1 MQKRKS
7 FQFRLRPTKKQCKI
21 LEQNLEECRWL
32 YNELLAQRKNSYEEL
47 GESLTKYQQQAF
59 LIPMK
64 EERTSLLCVHSQILQ
79 NVNDRIDKAF
89 QAFFRRVKA
98 GQKPGY
104 PRFRGKHRYNSFCYT
119 QSGFSVA
126 DGNLKL
132 SKIGTIRIKQH
143 RPISG
148 IVKTCTLRKNA
159 SGEWDVSL
167 SCLIENVPLPE
178 NDKSVGI
185 DVGIENFA
193 MLTGGYA
200 IPNPKFF
207 RKSEKKL
214 AKAQRKLS
222 KLTKGTPERRK
233 AGKACAKTHQKI
245 ANQRKDF
252 CHQESR
258 KIIDQYQYICIED
271 LDIKNMIQGSFFA
284 KSITDAS
291 WNQFRQY
298 LTYKAEDAG
307 RKIGLA
313 NPSYTSQNCSQCG
326 HREAKKLSQ
335 RTHIC
340 SICGYT
346 AHRDLN
352 AAQNILALGI
362 DSLGEI
368 PRSPR
373 L

>member
-1 MQKRKS
+1 MS
-7 FQFRLRPTKKQCKI
+7 
-21 LEQNLEECRWL
+21 
-32 YNELLAQRKNSYEEL
+32 
-47 GESLTKYQQQAF
+47 
-59 LIPMK
+59 
-64 EERTSLLCVHSQILQ
+64 
-79 NVNDRIDKAF
+79 
-89 QAFFRRVKA
+89 
-98 GQKPGY
+98 
-104 PRFRGKHRYNSFCYT
+104 
-119 QSGFSVA
+119 
-126 DGNLKL
+126 LKL
-132 SKIGTIRIKQH
+132 
-143 RPISG
+143 
-148 IVKTCTLRKNA
+148 
-159 SGEWDVSL
+159 L
-167 SCLIENVPLPE
+167 SYVETVALPE
-178 NDKSVGI
+178 NGKSVGI
-185 DVGIENFA
+185 DVGIESFA
-193 MLTGGYA
+193 TLTEGYS

-222 KLTKGTPERRK
+222 KLNKGTLERRK
-233 AGKACAKTHQKI
+233 AGKSCAKIHEKI

-298 LTYKAEDAG
+298 LTYKAEEAG

-313 NPSYTSQNCSQCG
+313 NPAYTSQDCNKCG
-326 HREAKKLSQ
+326 HREVKKLSQ
-335 RTHIC
+335 RKHIC
-340 SICGYT
+340 SVCGYT